1 MRALLAIVLLVLL
14 AGLAQ
19 ADTQVKFVGVGAS
32 NGTGTEPWIN
42 LGNISA
48 DDGSSVD
55 MDGKMRTPNT
65 TEDLEATMTG
75 NVFTIPAGATI
86 DGILVKTE
94 SVDGESGGCV
104 DSVIKIM
111 KAGTQTGDDQSRG
124 GSSPNEWPVAET
136 ANTWGGA
143 TALWG
148 ATPWTVAEVNAGG
161 FGVGIKLVAD
171 SSTWCL
177 VSIDYVQITVYYTPG
192 EPVAGEGLLVIN

>member
-1 MRALLAIVLLVLL
+1 MRALLVIVLLGLL

-32 NGTGTEPWIN
+32 TGTGVQPWIN
-42 LGNISA
+42 LANITA

-55 MDGKMRTPNT
+55 VERKMKSPSD

-75 NVFTIPAGATI
+75 NLFTIPSGATI

-94 SVDGESGGCV
+94 SVDGESAGCV
-104 DSVIKIM
+104 DNVIKIM
-111 KAGTQTGDDQSRG
+111 KAGSQVGVNQLRG
-124 GSSPNEWPVAET
+124 GSSPNEWPVAST
-136 ANTWGGA
+136 DNTWGGA

-161 FGVGIKLVAD
+161 FGVGIKLAAD
-171 SSTWCL
+171 SGTWCL
-177 VSIDYVQITVYYTPG
+177 VSIDYVQITVYYTPSAA
-192 EPVAGEGLLVIN
+192 VTEGFVVIN